1 MTAYSPHTCWSLH
14 FPFVAFLQILLYA
27 VTMEMGPYWMVFAP
41 AWKSENQ
48 SGFIIPEVQED
59 EKKKKWE
66 AFVSTGA
73 AYPAVS
79 GDGEFLRLSPQE
91 ETQQPSFWGKN
102 MVPGTAEAWPW
113 AHLSASSLK
122 ALGWAMSP
130 P

>member
-59 EKKKKWE
+59 EKKKKN
-66 AFVSTGA
+66 G
-73 AYPAVS
+73 
-79 GDGEFLRLSPQE
+79 RL
-91 ETQQPSFWGKN
+91 
-102 MVPGTAEAWPW
+102 
-113 AHLSASSLK
+113 L
-122 ALGWAMSP
+122 
-130 P
+130 